1 MDQSCEHFVGFNL
14 SVLVFWDLTQEGDLF
29 GRLGSFFPR
38 QGLGL
43 TKLSLIGA

>member
-1 MDQSCEHFVGFNL
+1 MDQSCEHSVGLNL
-14 SVLVFWDLTQEGDLF
+14 SVLFFWDLTQDGDLF
-29 GRLGSFFPR
+29 GRLRSFFSR

>member
-1 MDQSCEHFVGFNL
+1 MDQFYEHSVGLNL
-14 SVLVFWDLTQEGDLF
+14 LVLFIWDLTHEGDLF
-29 GRLGSFFPR
+29 GRLGSFFPA